1 MSYSYFVY
9 LFSTILVIWSLDS
22 VNINKIFK
30 KNKESQAKVFYFLL
44 ALSLIYLVSNFLL
57 DLFSSVK
64 I

>member
-30 KNKESQAKVFYFLL
+30 KNKESQAKLFYFLL
-44 ALSLIYLVSNFLL
+44 ELSLIYLVSNFLL